1 MLGIFGARDFTGPA
15 AAFTGQAHWS
25 THAAACQLCTCH
37 AIDVRTFC
45 RDAVRIFDSC
55 CGRTPGHRRHLLLHH
70 VQHLND
76 PHPNFIFTTCNI
88 AAAVCYNVGLG
99 VSSWNVSSPEQLHQE
114 ETHEPPYPPCT
125 SDNEANEAK
134 GAGGLV
140 GDGQHHLSR
149 ESGALGDLGS
159 LSITAQYGTVPE
171 PANKH

>member
-1 MLGIFGARDFTGPA
+1 MGP
-15 AAFTGQAHWS
+15 
-25 THAAACQLCTCH
+25 
-37 AIDVRTFC
+37 
-45 RDAVRIFDSC
+45 
-55 CGRTPGHRRHLLLHH
+55 
-70 VQHLND
+70 
-76 PHPNFIFTTCNI
+76 
-88 AAAVCYNVGLG
+88 G

-140 GDGQHHLSR
+140 GDGRHHLSW

-171 PANKH
+171 PANNIKVHSGSHEGRAFASRLLFD